1 VYSGQTVGWIKTKLG
16 TEVGLGAG
24 DTVRVTWE
32 PSSPKRRIAP
42 NFRPMSVVA
51 KRLDRLRCH
60 LVRGRHRPRRHCVRP
75 RWGRS
80 SPKREWGHSPNFQP
94 IYLLRPNGWMDQD
107 AIWYGGRP
115 RPRRHCVRQGSGP
128 LKNQHGGPDSSLTS
142 PSKKGHGPNFRP
154 YVCCGQ
160 TAGWIKMP
168 LSTEVGRPRPR
179 PHCVR
184 RGPSPPPEKEAQQGP
199 VFRPCLLWPNARPS
213 QLLLSSC

>member
-1 VYSGQTVGWIKTKLG
+1 MDQDETLHRGRPRRRRHVLRVR
-16 TEVGLGAG
+16 
-24 DTVRVTWE
+24 VRVTWG

-80 SPKREWGHSPNFQP
+80 SPKRERGHSPNFQP

-128 LKNQHGGPDSSLTS
+128 LKNQHIWGPRFL
-142 PSKKGHGPNFRP
+142 PHF
-154 YVCCGQ
+154 
-160 TAGWIKMP
+160 P
-168 LSTEVGRPRPR
+168 L
-179 PHCVR
+179 
-184 RGPSPPPEKEAQQGP
+184 
-199 VFRPCLLWPNARPS
+199 
-213 QLLLSSC
+213 